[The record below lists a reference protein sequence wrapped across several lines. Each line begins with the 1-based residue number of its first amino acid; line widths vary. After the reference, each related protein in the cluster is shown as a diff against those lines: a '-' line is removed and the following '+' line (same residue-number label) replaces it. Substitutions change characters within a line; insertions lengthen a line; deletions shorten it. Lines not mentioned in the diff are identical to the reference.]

1 MSNGHVSKD
10 TRIVSCYPD
19 VLKIPKPTIFFG
31 IFSLVITGQISS
43 HILHMSG
50 CLAMI
55 TEWLQLMPNLST
67 MQHPMYCSL
76 KRCSPGSSVDCLYKK
91 PSKGVWHFCLI
102 FGCNDPTYYPSSIGE
117 FEFSFTQLT
126 GLTHLSYPSYSGEV

>member
-1 MSNGHVSKD
+1 MLTVRLLLFESFVCD
-10 TRIVSCYPD
+10 LT
-19 VLKIPKPTIFFG
+19 IPE

-43 HILHMSG
+43 YILHMSG

-76 KRCSPGSSVDCLYKK
+76 EKCSPGSSVDCLYKK
-91 PSKGVWHFCLI
+91 LSKGV
-102 FGCNDPTYYPSSIGE
+102 
-117 FEFSFTQLT
+117 
-126 GLTHLSYPSYSGEV
+126 